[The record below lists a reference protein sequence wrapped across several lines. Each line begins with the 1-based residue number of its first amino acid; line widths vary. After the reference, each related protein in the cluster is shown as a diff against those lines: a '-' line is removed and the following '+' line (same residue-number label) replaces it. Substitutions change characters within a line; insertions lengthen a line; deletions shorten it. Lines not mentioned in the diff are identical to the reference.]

1 MNERP
6 GAPRLSAVTLRQL
19 RAFVRVARDG
29 SMARAAQNAFLT
41 PSAMSMLVGGLEAEL
56 GIQLFERTT
65 RRLVLSDAGQELLPA
80 IEKTL
85 ADLQA
90 ALDRMHELA
99 SRQRGRL
106 AVAASPLLA
115 SMLLPARLAEFKRA
129 CPQVEVALIDVPVGQ
144 VPELVRRGEAHVG
157 IATADAAA
165 VDLEATVLFTDQLM
179 FACRPE
185 HPLARARS
193 ASWRELGAERLALLQ
208 RGSGL
213 RALIDRG
220 LASVERAGEV
230 AYEVAHVETALGLV
244 ENGLAASILPWYA
257 LSRRTHEVAT
267 VPLQDPVIHRDIVA
281 LTSRQRALPEHA
293 RTFVTEFRQAMDRL
307 LQDAAA
313 DDASDGSRNL
323 PD

>member
-6 GAPRLSAVTLRQL
+6 GAVRLSAVTLRQL

-29 SMARAAQNAFLT
+29 SMARAAQNAYLT
-41 PSAMSMLVGGLEAEL
+41 PSAMSMLVGGLEGEL

-65 RRLVLSDAGQELLPA
+65 RRLVLSDAGKELLPA

-85 ADLQA
+85 SDLQV

-99 SRQRGRL
+99 CRQRGRL

-115 SMLLPARLAEFKRA
+115 SMLLPSRIAEFRHT
-129 CPQVEVALIDVPVGQ
+129 CPQIEVALIDAPVGQ
-144 VPELVRRGEAHVG
+144 VPDLVRRGEADIG
-157 IATADAAA
+157 IATADTAL
-165 VDLEATVLFTDQLM
+165 VDLESTVLFTDQLM

-185 HPLARARS
+185 HPLARVRS
-193 ASWRELGAERLALLQ
+193 ASWRELGVERLVLLQ

-220 LASVERAGEV
+220 LSTADRIGEV

-244 ENGLAASILPWYA
+244 ENGLAVSILPWYA
-257 LSRRTHEVAT
+257 LSRRTHEVVA
-267 VPLQDPVIHRDIVA
+267 VPLRDPVVHRDIVA
-281 LTSRQRALPEHA
+281 LTSRQRALPDHTRKFMA
-293 RTFVTEFRQAMDRL
+293 EFRQAMDLL
-307 LQDAAA
+307 LQDSEA
-313 DDASDGSRNL
+313 GEG
-323 PD
+323 